1 MLATDLNIL
10 VRIAAVVLPV
20 AVYFGVLGLL
30 NTRRRPQLL
39 SGRQDSTLLIVALSP
54 LFAVPAVNLVG
65 GAPWALIAVVAA
77 IAAVVVLAGRGDS
90 WVIYNISADQARD
103 VVAGAL
109 QRLGAGFCADTN
121 GFRLDSGGRIRISS
135 FSLLRN
141 VSIRL
146 DGVDVKFNGRFVAA
160 MSRRLALCTAEAS
173 PMAVSMLLV
182 AIAMMVAPLA
192 MMAPQVPE
200 IVRALTNLLP

>member
-39 SGRQDSTLLIVALSP
+39 SGRHDVTLLIIALSP
-54 LFAVPAVNLVG
+54 LFAVPAVNLAG
-65 GAPWALIAVVAA
+65 GAPWAMIVAVAA

-109 QRLGAGFCADTN
+109 QRLGAGFSADTN
-121 GFRLDSGGRIRISS
+121 GFRLDSGGHIRISS

-146 DGVDVKFNGRFVAA
+146 DGVDAKFSGRFVAA